1 MVVPIAGMWV
11 SVACRIIHC
20 SSSVQKFPTFSG
32 AEIWAILTISVVTQF
47 NKLFFFFFF
56 FKVFTYLWPSW
67 VFTEACRL
75 SLGAATRGYTPPP
88 VPRHLL
94 AVASFVAEHR
104 L

>member
-1 MVVPIAGMWV
+1 MVVPVAGMWV
-11 SVACRIIHC
+11 SVACCIIHC
-20 SSSVQKFPTFSG
+20 SSSVQKFTTFSS
-32 AEIWAILTISVVTQF
+32 AEIRVILTISVVIQF
-47 NKLFFFFFF
+47 NKLFFFF
-56 FKVFTYLWPSW
+56 FKVFTYLWLSW

-75 SLGAATRGYTPPP
+75 SLGAATRGYSPPP